1 MSEVGSGVLQGG
13 WEFVT
18 AAYAVTAVV
27 LVSYALSVVAR
38 YRTESRRREREA
50 RPGVKP

>member
-1 MSEVGSGVLQGG
+1 MSGVGAGVIEGG

-18 AAYAVTAVV
+18 AAYVVSAVI

-38 YRTESRRREREA
+38 YRSESSRRDRDSRQI
-50 RPGVKP
+50 R

>member
-1 MSEVGSGVLQGG
+1 MSEVGSGVVTGG

-18 AAYAVTAVV
+18 AAYVLSAVI

-38 YRTESRRREREA
+38 YRAEAARRGRDPRS
-50 RPGVKP
+50 